1 MGSVWAAVNESTSRE
16 VAVKLIVGSSAD
28 LRHRLL
34 REARACGALKHP
46 NVIDI
51 YDVAQTE
58 SGEPFLVME
67 LLSGENLS
75 QILKER
81 RRLEPIEAARIALD
95 VARALSA
102 AHAIGIIHR
111 DLKPANIFLHR
122 LPGKTDPMVK
132 VLDFG
137 VAKNVT
143 TDDGLRTAIGGL
155 VGSPAYMS
163 PEQTRAD
170 RDIDH
175 RADLW
180 SLGVVLFQMLTG
192 VRPFTGEA
200 HEVLAKIAKGPIPTV
215 AELVRNTPASL
226 DDLVAR
232 CLKRNRDERI
242 ASAAEIVRL
251 LDAMVSQG
259 AAALQPPRPQALS
272 SSDASWPRPPM
283 GSGEHS
289 AMGSGQY
296 AAMGSGQYAAMGSGQ
311 VAAMT
316 PGPISSPSAP
326 SSPGTPAFGT
336 PARSPTP
343 SSPFGGPVMTPGRQ
357 PVPSSPLGGPESR
370 PAPSGPA
377 HAHENAA
384 ISSPMGASPPMD
396 ELEGPTIRLDPRK
409 VADFVR
415 RETSPAAPAP
425 QGIPAPPAFAG
436 QAPPAFAGPPA
447 PPSSGANQPVN
458 TTPYPVPAGNQAQQP
473 GPWQQSGERSSTDV
487 LMPQGGQ
494 GIADGPSDPAGYWG
508 PAMTPHGTIKMT
520 AADAARIDGM
530 VRAKQMTADSSTA
543 PLVQSTP
550 EAPPSHFTPELALIA
565 PGAAAPNRPLR
576 KMLIVAGAT
585 TGAGFLVL
593 AILYFAVF
601 RGSGGATAPAASTNP
616 EVTPPASVEPSS
628 PITPTTATSG
638 TPASDPPVPGGTG
651 SGSPTSGSAPT
662 SVIPAPVDPPTA
674 PSTATT
680 PAKPATTTTST
691 TLSTKPGTGGT
702 AWTPPKKDCSKLKLF
717 EKELCLK
724 SQAAK
729 PSGP

>member
-51 YDVAQTE
+51 YDVAQNA

-81 RRLEPIEAARIALD
+81 RRLEPVEAARIALD

-102 AHAIGIIHR
+102 AHGIGIIHR

-122 LPGKTDPMVK
+122 PPGKADPMVK

-170 RDIDH
+170 RTIDY

-200 HEVLAKIAKGPIPTV
+200 HEVLAKIANGPIPTV
-215 AELVRNTPASL
+215 AEFLRNTPAPL

-232 CLKRNRDERI
+232 CLTRNRDERI
-242 ASAAEIVRL
+242 PSAAEVVRL
-251 LDAMVSQG
+251 LEAMVSQG

-272 SSDASWPRPPM
+272 SSDAAWPRPPM
-283 GSGEHS
+283 GSGEH
-289 AMGSGQY
+289 
-296 AAMGSGQYAAMGSGQ
+296 AAMGSGQYAAMSPGQ
-311 VAAMT
+311 YAAVP
-316 PGPISSPSAP
+316 PGPTSSPSSP

-343 SSPFGGPVMTPGRQ
+343 SAPFGGPAMTPGRPPVPSSPFGGP
-357 PVPSSPLGGPESR
+357 ENR

-377 HAHENAA
+377 DAHEDTA
-384 ISSPMGASPPMD
+384 ISSQMGAPPQMD
-396 ELEGPTIRLDPRK
+396 ELDGPTIRFDPRK

-415 RETSPAAPAP
+415 RGAAPAAPAP
-425 QGIPAPPAFAG
+425 HGIPSPSAFAGQASPAFAG
-436 QAPPAFAGPPA
+436 QVSPAFAGHPA

-458 TTPYPVPAGNQAQQP
+458 TTPYPVPVGGQAPQS
-473 GPWQQSGERSSTDV
+473 GPWQQSGERSATDV
-487 LMPQGGQ
+487 LMPQDVQ
-494 GIADGPSDPAGYWG
+494 GMAGGPSDPAGHWG
-508 PAMTPHGTIKMT
+508 PAMTPHGTIRMT
-520 AADAARIDGM
+520 AADAARIDEM

-543 PLVQSTP
+543 PLVQSTTP
-550 EAPPSHFTPELALIA
+550 APPPNVAQGLALIA
-565 PGAAAPNRPLR
+565 PAAAAPNRQLR

-585 TGAGFLVL
+585 AGAGFLLL
-593 AILYFAVF
+593 AILYFAVV
-601 RGSGGATAPAASTNP
+601 RGSGVAPAPASSAKP
-616 EVTPPASVEPSS
+616 EVPPPTSVVPTSPSTPNTTIEPPAPDPPVPGERAPGGSL
-628 PITPTTATSG
+628 SG
-638 TPASDPPVPGGTG
+638 TPASST
-651 SGSPTSGSAPT
+651 
-662 SVIPAPVDPPTA
+662 APVSPPPSVTPAVKTTATA
-674 PSTATT
+674 PNPAKTGAGGSTSTA
-680 PAKPATTTTST
+680 
-691 TLSTKPGTGGT
+691 
-702 AWTPPKKDCSKLKLF
+702 PKKDCSKLKF
-717 EKELCLK
+717 VEREQCLK
-724 SQAAK
+724 SQ
-729 PSGP
+729 PRGL

>member
-75 QILKER
+75 QVLKER
-81 RRLEPIEAARIALD
+81 RRLEPVEVARIALD

-102 AHAIGIIHR
+102 AHGIGIIHR

-122 LPGKTDPMVK
+122 PPGKTDPMVK

-170 RDIDH
+170 RDIDY

-200 HEVLAKIAKGPIPTV
+200 HEVLAKIANGPIPTV
-215 AELVRNTPASL
+215 AEFLRNTPAPL

-232 CLKRNRDERI
+232 CLTRNRDERI
-242 ASAAEIVRL
+242 PSAAEVIRL
-251 LDAMVSQG
+251 LEAMVSQG

-272 SSDASWPRPPM
+272 SSDAAWPRPPM
-283 GSGEHS
+283 GSGEHA
-289 AMGSGQY
+289 AMSPGQY
-296 AAMGSGQYAAMGSGQ
+296 AA
-311 VAAMT
+311 VP
-316 PGPISSPSAP
+316 PGPTSSPSSP
-326 SSPGTPAFGT
+326 SSPGTPAFGP

-343 SSPFGGPVMTPGRQ
+343 SAPFGGPAMTPGRP
-357 PVPSSPLGGPESR
+357 PVPSSPFAGPESH

-377 HAHENAA
+377 HAHEDTA
-384 ISSPMGASPPMD
+384 ISSQMGAPPQMD
-396 ELEGPTIRLDPRK
+396 ELDGPTIRFDPRK

-415 RETSPAAPAP
+415 RGAAPAAPAP
-425 QGIPAPPAFAG
+425 HGAPSPPAFAG
-436 QAPPAFAGPPA
+436 QASPAFAGQASPAFAGHPA

-458 TTPYPVPAGNQAQQP
+458 TTPYPVPVGGQAPQS
-473 GPWQQSGERSSTDV
+473 GPWQQSGERSATDV
-487 LMPQGGQ
+487 LMPQDVQGMAGG
-494 GIADGPSDPAGYWG
+494 PFDPAGHWG
-508 PAMTPHGTIKMT
+508 PAMTPHGTIRMT
-520 AADAARIDGM
+520 AADAARIDEM

-543 PLVQSTP
+543 PLVQSTTQ
-550 EAPPSHFTPELALIA
+550 APPPNVAPGLALIA
-565 PGAAAPNRPLR
+565 PAAAAPNRQLR

-585 TGAGFLVL
+585 AGAGFLLL
-593 AILYFAVF
+593 AILYFAVV
-601 RGSGGATAPAASTNP
+601 RGSGVAPAAPPSANP
-616 EVTPPASVEPSS
+616 EVKPPASVVPTSPS
-628 PITPTTATSG
+628 TPNTTSG
-638 TPASDPPVPGGTG
+638 TPSPDPPVPSGTEPG
-651 SGSPTSGSAPT
+651 TPTSGSAPQP
-662 SVIPAPVDPPTA
+662 VVPAPGDPPTP

-680 PAKPATTTTST
+680 PVKPST
-691 TLSTKPGTGGT
+691 TAPTTPSTKAGPGGGSTGP
-702 AWTPPKKDCSKLKLF
+702 AKRDCSKLKFL
-717 EKELCLK
+717 EKQRCEQGLL
-724 SQAAK
+724 AK
-729 PSGP
+729 PRGL